1 MAPVTPP
8 LSPRYPPIP
17 SADPAWSPD
26 PARRDRDPHDPTFD
40 VEDTARAA
48 NAPAD
53 FFCPVSLELMRDPV
67 TIPST
72 GQTFERRA
80 IESWLSRGGR
90 LCPTT
95 GLPLDPAETFVPND
109 ALRAAV
115 LAWALEECPAV
126 VDPETAAIRESPEA
140 RDARLALERAD
151 ANAAAKRAR
160 HLATDRSPRAS
171 SIPIVEGNPTSPVPS
186 RDEGDG
192 DGEGDAR
199 LHPREPRDSDSD
211 IDERTRRALGSSAA
225 VRSSVD
231 VHRVRRRRV
240 RVQRGAR
247 QPSHLSASR
256 RKSPSRRFQTEH
268 DRRPRRRRSERPS
281 SALRALRRFMAR
293 RSRRRR
299 RDGVHLPL
307 RARKPRQRVDDDVRA
322 RRRGS
327 VGVRRRR
334 RIRLR
339 DDVPSLVVRRRRR
352 VHVRVRGPRDVR
364 GPRGRRGYP
373 RGVLRARDGHSPRGG
388 RLFYPREAFD
398 LRRSS
403 RSRRSSYSRVSR
415 RITISSRRSRRF
427 SSGSSS
433 RFSSTNPNSAR
444 R

>member
-1 MAPVTPP
+1 MMAPVTPP
-8 LSPRYPPIP
+8 RSPHGTPRSPRPTPRGPPTPRGAIATPPTPP
-17 SADPAWSPD
+17 STSRIRR
-26 PARRDRDPHDPTFD
+26 ARRTRPRT
-40 VEDTARAA
+40 
-48 NAPAD
+48 

-95 GLPLDPAETFVPND
+95 DSPWTPAETFVPND

-151 ANAAAKRAR
+151 ANAAAKRAHTSR
-160 HLATDRSPRAS
+160 PIEAPRFFDPDRRGKPD
-171 SIPIVEGNPTSPVPS
+171 VPGTFA
-186 RDEGDG
+186 RRRRWRRRRRR
-192 DGEGDAR
+192 AR
-199 LHPREPRDSDSD
+199 LHPREPRGDSD

-268 DRRPRRRRSERPS
+268 DRHATP
-281 SALRALRRFMAR
+281 
-293 RSRRRR
+293 
-299 RDGVHLPL
+299 
-307 RARKPRQRVDDDVRA
+307 
-322 RRRGS
+322 
-327 VGVRRRR
+327 
-334 RIRLR
+334 IRTT
-339 DDVPSLVVRRRRR
+339 VVRPTRTAALHGASIAAAATRWC
-352 VHVRVRGPRDVR
+352 
-364 GPRGRRGYP
+364 
-373 RGVLRARDGHSPRGG
+373 SPPPSRT
-388 RLFYPREAFD
+388 EA
-398 LRRSS
+398 
-403 RSRRSSYSRVSR
+403 
-415 RITISSRRSRRF
+415 
-427 SSGSSS
+427 
-433 RFSSTNPNSAR
+433 SSTC
-444 R
+444 